1 MNDKKSP
8 SFGHRNLSTFAA
20 TPSLIQLGG
29 RGLWLLGLIA
39 TLLISLWLYF
49 SWTNVRQLQLQR
61 MAVAVS
67 LAANHSQSYFDTK
80 SARLEGLAVMIQQ
93 KDGLKQPRVALGLL
107 ENFKIKH
114 ADLGG
119 ATLIHP
125 SGQMLVST
133 AQKAGARLPNVMDN
147 PDWRDDFKNNLNATG
162 LSINRPQHGYLLE
175 TWLIPLRYTVRDAT
189 QGVQFLIQTSILM
202 ERQQA
207 LWANLGLQPGAQIG
221 LMREDGVLL
230 SLWPMPGEKFDPKS
244 FQIQSLSQSL
254 QKNVA
259 NGFFQIPAADWGGQR
274 QGVYQRLRT
283 YPAYAFLSI
292 PNRMLLGLWWKNV
305 QLPIY
310 LLFALFTFGAIGY
323 AILARRF
330 VLRMQAIQR
339 TLAQGQLSDVVRLP
353 TSGVREIDE
362 LCTALA
368 DTQAKLK
375 AAAKNREHQLLA
387 AADAGTYT
395 LRLRDGVL
403 VHADDAFVSMLGR
416 TRDEVVGRSWATLFD
431 LGDGTD
437 GANSGCYPNQELS
450 LRVLR
455 FKHGSG
461 RPTWLS
467 LAEYIDISEGEP
479 LRQGLAIDVSQREEL
494 LAKMQIHSDRLRALW
509 RLATDRDSM
518 DMDKVKQM
526 LRLGLETLGLELAMI
541 GEVET
546 GQLHI
551 RYLVGNATLFEEGMS
566 VPLMDTLCHDAIRE
580 KRSLFI
586 DNVATHPV
594 YRKNQIAMQRGI
606 RFYASVPIWVGDRIY
621 GSLVFLDRKE
631 RIARW
636 TDEDKTFVE
645 LLAAWFGKAVFE
657 QRQRQML
664 ETMAMTDS
672 LTGLPNRRAADAR
685 LSVELARAKRAE
697 EPFTIVICDL
707 DRFKLINDH
716 FGHEV
721 GDEVLRHVGTML
733 QTALRESDWVARWGG
748 EEFILFL
755 HRSTGQET
763 FNAME
768 RLREEIKQHPLVTPH
783 GKLDLT
789 ASFGIGTYRENGT
802 DVTQVL
808 AEADSCLYEA
818 KRGGR
823 DRVMMSEAATK
834 GLLWQAGM
842 LQRALQEQRI
852 VAAYQV
858 MVELKTG
865 EVVADEALARLI
877 QPDGKILPAADFVE
891 AAEGI
896 NLIHVVDNIIARS
909 ALERCCGKGAFD
921 PQNKV
926 VHFINLSPQ
935 FLARRDLLDAL
946 LADAKIMA
954 ERHGMKFATRQPVV
968 FEITERQLLEDFDSM
983 RKDLKQLLDYGFRL
997 ALDDFGSGYS
1007 SFLYL
1012 AELPISFIKIEG
1024 WMVRNMQYNDRI
1036 LSMVKSV
1043 VMLAK
1048 TLGITTIAECVED
1061 VRTAEILRDMGVDWG
1076 QGYHFGYPELEHNGT
1091 SPRSALS

>member
-1 MNDKKSP
+1 MVRNISP
-8 SFGHRNLSTFAA
+8 IRDTQINRPVSA
-20 TPSLIQLGG
+20 TPSLIQLGR
-29 RGLWLLGLIA
+29 RGLWILGLTA
-39 TLLISLWLYF
+39 LLLVGLWL
-49 SWTNVRQLQLQR
+49 WLTWNNVRQQQLQR
-61 MAVAVS
+61 MTVAVS
-67 LAANHSQSYFDTK
+67 LAANHSQSYLDTVGGH
-80 SARLEGLAVMIQQ
+80 LESLSILMRQNDA
-93 KDGLKQPRVALGLL
+93 LNHPRIAHTLL
-107 ENFKIKH
+107 EDFKAKH
-114 ADLGG
+114 GDLGG

-125 SGQMLVST
+125 SGQMLIST
-133 AQKAGARLPNVMDN
+133 AQKPGERLPNVMEN
-147 PDWRDDFKNNLNATG
+147 PDWRADFANNLNATG
-162 LSINRPQHGYLLE
+162 LSVNRPQRGYLLE
-175 TWLIPLRYTVRDAT
+175 TWLMPLRYTVRDPARR
-189 QGVQFLIQTSILM
+189 VEFLIQTSILM

-230 SLWPMPGEKFDPKS
+230 SMWPMPGGKFDPKS
-244 FQIQSLSQSL
+244 FQARALSQVI
-254 QKNVA
+254 QKNSA
-259 NGFFQIPAADWGGQR
+259 NGFFESPAASWIDSRTGT
-274 QGVYQRLRT
+274 YQRLRAF
-283 YPAYAFLSI
+283 PAYAFMSVSNEL
-292 PNRMLLGLWWKNV
+292 NLRLWWRNV

-310 LLFALFTFGAIGY
+310 LLLALFTFGAGAY

-330 VLRMQAIQR
+330 ALRMQTIQT
-339 TLAQGQLSDVVRLP
+339 TLAQGSMRDSVRLP

-362 LCTALA
+362 LCAALA
-368 DTQAKLK
+368 DTQNKLQ
-375 AAAKNREHQLLA
+375 AAAENREYQLLA

-395 LRLRDGVL
+395 LRLRDGIL
-403 VHADDAFVSMLGR
+403 LQADDTFLAMLGR
-416 TRDEVVGRSWATLFD
+416 KREEVVGRAWLTLFEQ
-431 LGDGTD
+431 GDGSD
-437 GANSGCYPNQELS
+437 GANSGCFPSQELS

-455 FKHGSG
+455 FKHGNG
-461 RPTWLS
+461 RPVWLS
-467 LAEYIDISEGEP
+467 LAEYIDPSDGEP
-479 LRQGLAIDVSQREEL
+479 LRQGLAINVSQREEL
-494 LAKMQIHSDRLRALW
+494 LAKVQSHSDRLHALW
-509 RLATDRDSM
+509 RLATERDSL

-526 LRLGLETLGLELAMI
+526 LRLGLETLGLEIAMI

-546 GQLHI
+546 DLLHV
-551 RYLVGNATLFEEGMS
+551 RYLVGNETLFEEGMS
-566 VPLMDTLCHDAIRE
+566 VPVVGSLCHDALRE

-586 DNVATHPV
+586 DNVSTHPV
-594 YRKNQIAMQRGI
+594 YCTNQMAIQRGV
-606 RFYASVPIWVGDRIY
+606 RVYASVPIWVGDQIY
-621 GSLVFLDRKE
+621 GTLVFLGRAVRDQPLSE
-631 RIARW
+631 
-636 TDEDKTFVE
+636 EDKAFIE

-716 FGHEV
+716 FGHDV
-721 GDEVLRHVGTML
+721 GDEVLQHVGAIL

-755 HRSTGQET
+755 HRSTGREA

-768 RLREEIKQHPLVTPH
+768 RLREEIKARPLVTPH
-783 GKLDLT
+783 GKLELT
-789 ASFGIGTYRENGT
+789 ASFGIATYRDSEV
-802 DVTQVL
+802 DITQVL

-818 KRGGR
+818 KRRGR
-823 DRVMMSEAATK
+823 DQVMMSETANK

-858 MVELKTG
+858 MIELNSGK
-865 EVVADEALARLI
+865 VVADEALARLI
-877 QPDGKILPAADFVE
+877 QPDGKILPAADFVQ

-896 NLIHVVDNIIARS
+896 NLIHVVDDIIARS
-909 ALERCCGKGAFD
+909 ALERCCARQAHD
-921 PQNKV
+921 PQGEI

-946 LADAKIMA
+946 LADAKTMA
-954 ERHGMKFATRQPVV
+954 ERTGMKFATRQPVV
-968 FEITERQLLEDFDSM
+968 FEITERQLLEDFGAM
-983 RKDLKQLLDYGFRL
+983 REDLKHLLDYGFRL

-1043 VMLAK
+1043 VLLAK

-1061 VRTAEILRDMGVDWG
+1061 ARTVEILRDMGVDWG
-1076 QGYHFGYPELEHNGT
+1076 QGYHFGYPMLEEKGT
-1091 SPRSALS
+1091 SQELVGS

>member
-1 MNDKKSP
+1 MTS
-8 SFGHRNLSTFAA
+8 NLPPIPDTLINPPISA
-20 TPSLIQLGG
+20 TPTLIQLGR
-29 RGLWLLGLIA
+29 RGLWIFSLIA
-39 TLLISLWLYF
+39 LLLICMWLWLT
-49 SWTNVRQLQLQR
+49 WNGVRQMQLQR
-61 MAVAVS
+61 MTVAVS
-67 LAANHSQSYFDTK
+67 LAANHSQSYLDTVGGH
-80 SARLEGLAVMIQQ
+80 LESLSLLMRQNDA
-93 KDGLKQPRVALGLL
+93 LNHPRIAYTLL
-107 ENFKIKH
+107 EDFKAKH
-114 ADLGG
+114 GDLGG
-119 ATLIHP
+119 ATLIAP

-133 AQKAGARLPNVMDN
+133 AQKPGVRLPNVMEN
-147 PDWRDDFKNNLNATG
+147 PDWNADFAKNLNATG
-162 LSINRPQHGYLLE
+162 LSINRPQRGYLLE
-175 TWLIPLRYTVRDAT
+175 AWLMPLRYTARDSL
-189 QGVQFLIQTSILM
+189 QRVEFLIQTSILM

-230 SLWPMPGEKFDPKS
+230 SMWPMPGGKFDPKS
-244 FQIQSLSQSL
+244 FQAKTLSQAI
-254 QKNVA
+254 QKNSA
-259 NGFFQIPAADWGGQR
+259 NGFFESIDASWIDHRVGT
-274 QGVYQRLRT
+274 YQRLRT
-283 YPAYAFLSI
+283 APLYAFMSVSNEL
-292 PNRMLLGLWWKNV
+292 NLRLWWRTV

-310 LLFALFTFGAIGY
+310 LLLVLFAFGAGAY
-323 AILARRF
+323 ALLARRF
-330 VLRMQAIQR
+330 ALRMQTIQA
-339 TLAQGQLSDVVRLP
+339 TLAQGRLSDSVQLP
-353 TSGVREIDE
+353 TSGVREIDD
-362 LCTALA
+362 LCAALA
-368 DTQAKLK
+368 DTQSKLK
-375 AAAKNREHQLLA
+375 AAAKNREHQLLS

-403 VHADDAFVSMLGR
+403 LQADDAFVAMLGR
-416 TRDEVVGRSWATLFD
+416 NRDEVVGRAWATLFEQ
-431 LGDGTD
+431 GDGID
-437 GANSGCYPNQELS
+437 GANSGAFPSQELS

-461 RPTWLS
+461 RPVWLS
-467 LAEYIDISEGEP
+467 LAEYIDNSEGEP

-494 LAKMQIHSDRLRALW
+494 LAKVQSHSDRLHALW
-509 RLATDRDSM
+509 RLATDRDSL

-526 LRLGLETLGLELAMI
+526 LRLGLDTLGLEIALI

-546 GQLHI
+546 GLLHV
-551 RYLVGNATLFEEGMS
+551 RYLVGNAMLFEEGTS
-566 VPLMDTLCHDAIRE
+566 FPVMDSLCHDTLRE

-586 DNVATHPV
+586 DNVSTHPV
-594 YRKNQIAMQRGI
+594 YRTNRMAMQRGVLV
-606 RFYASVPIWVGDRIY
+606 YASVPIWVGDQIY
-621 GSLVFLDRKE
+621 GTLVFLGQTLRDQPLSE
-631 RIARW
+631 
-636 TDEDKTFVE
+636 EDKAFVE
-645 LLAAWFGKAVFE
+645 LLAAWFGKALFE

-716 FGHEV
+716 FGHDV
-721 GDEVLRHVGTML
+721 GDGVLQHVGTIL
-733 QTALRESDWVARWGG
+733 HTALRESDWVARWGG

-755 HRSTGQET
+755 HQSTGQEA

-768 RLREEIKQHPLVTPH
+768 RLREEIKARPLVTPH
-783 GKLDLT
+783 GKLELT
-789 ASFGIGTYRENGT
+789 ASFGIGTYRDSEA
-802 DVTQVL
+802 DITQVL
-808 AEADSCLYEA
+808 AEADGCLYEA
-818 KRGGR
+818 KRRGR

-858 MVELKTG
+858 MVDLNTG
-865 EVVADEALARLI
+865 KVVADEALARLI
-877 QPDGKILPAADFVE
+877 QPDGKVLPAADFVE

-896 NLIHVVDNIIARS
+896 NLIHVVDDIIARS
-909 ALERCCGKGAFD
+909 ALARCCGRRVHD
-921 PQNKV
+921 PQDEV

-946 LADAKIMA
+946 LADAKLLA
-954 ERHGMKFATRQPVV
+954 ERSGMKFASRQPVV
-968 FEITERQLLEDFDSM
+968 FEITERQLLEDFGAM
-983 RKDLKQLLDYGFRL
+983 REDLKHLLEYGFRL

-1061 VRTAEILRDMGVDWG
+1061 ARTAEILRDMGVDWA
-1076 QGYHFGYPELEHNGT
+1076 QGYHFGYPALEEKGT
-1091 SPRSALS
+1091 SHQIVGS